1 MPSAKFLSDM
11 GVASLVGGIVFLIL
25 AKLHKLW

>member
-1 MPSAKFLSDM
+1 MPSSKFLQDM

-25 AKLHKLW
+25 AKMHELW